1 MSYDT
6 SSLIE
11 EVKSN
16 DSITKT
22 FYSIE
27 TDLLAMEVKQSENV
41 DSNNTRCANFL
52 HRKAKY
58 KPLFYC
64 NPSIRQG

>member
-16 DSITKT
+16 DSLTKT

-27 TDLLAMEVKQSENV
+27 TDLLAMELQQSENV

-52 HRKAKY
+52 QKKAKY
-58 KPLFYC
+58 KPL
-64 NPSIRQG
+64 S